1 MAELEEPFDLLRT
14 AIDTLVHVKCRGD
27 RELSGRLHAYDT
39 HLNMIL
45 GDVTEST
52 TINGSKKTGQRNI
65 EMLYVRG
72 DTIIV
77 VAPKRK

>member
-1 MAELEEPFDLLRT
+1 
-14 AIDTLVHVKCRGD
+14 
-27 RELSGRLHAYDT
+27 
-39 HLNMIL
+39 MIL

-52 TINGSKKTGQRNI
+52 TIDGSKKTGQRNI